1 MSTCDGKTATGF
13 YRGQLRHQ
21 QPFPHDLDVFL
32 LMQVGFDREFPG
44 LPPPQREVFEHE
56 SARLLFEADVFWE
69 FVIAM
74 PDTAC
79 IRVRCPFT

>member
-1 MSTCDGKTATGF
+1 
-13 YRGQLRHQ
+13 
-21 QPFPHDLDVFL
+21 
-32 LMQVGFDREFPG
+32 MQVGFDREFPG

-56 SARLLFEADVFWE
+56 SARLIFEADVFWE